1 MSHDRDD
8 RPSAAPAPEPA
19 RQAPQ
24 PRRDDAPEVEPL
36 PEPDA
41 ENLIPVKHGPG
52 TL

>member
-1 MSHDRDD
+1 MSQDRDD
-8 RPSAAPAPEPA
+8 RPPAAPEPA
-19 RQAPQ
+19 RETPE